1 MFFFS
6 FVHLLESLQSFGS
19 VSGILKPMERY
30 TRTPAIPQEWPE
42 SYYALPPKERY
53 FTLQEHLNQFPDS
66 QEDRRRLELFE
77 KRYNKTYDDG
87 FMLAW
92 MMLKVADS
100 QGVTALTRPRYKH
113 EVETELKRLC
123 VLNETRDDILEREWS
138 EFAAFLIETYLNS
151 SPYRSMI
158 FGIGAWSQRTTA
170 QRFAR
175 EIITVTKT
183 VPGRIGLAAEIAPLR
198 DIIQKRFT
206 ELVEDGDE
214 LLKEAERSVH

>member
-1 MFFFS
+1 
-6 FVHLLESLQSFGS
+6 
-19 VSGILKPMERY
+19 MERY
-30 TRTPAIPQEWPE
+30 TRTPAIPQDWPD
-42 SYYALPPKERY
+42 SYYALPPKERL
-53 FTLQEHLNQFPDS
+53 FALRERLNQYPDS
-66 QEDRRRLELFE
+66 QADKRRLELFE
-77 KRYNKTYDDG
+77 KRYNKSYDDG

-100 QGVTALTRPRYKH
+100 QGISNLTLPRYKH
-113 EVETELKRLC
+113 DVETELKRLC

-138 EFAAFLIETYLNS
+138 EFATFLIETYLNS

-183 VPGRIGLAAEIAPLR
+183 VPGRIGLTAEMSILR

-206 ELVEDGDE
+206 ELVADGEE
-214 LLKEAERSVH
+214 LLKEAERAVR

>member
-1 MFFFS
+1 MTHIF
-6 FVHLLESLQSFGS
+6 ET
-19 VSGILKPMERY
+19 VSAILKPMEQYRIS
-30 TRTPAIPQEWPE
+30 AGALPQEWPE
-42 SYYALPPKERY
+42 SYYALPPKQRLSA
-53 FTLQEHLNQFPDS
+53 LQEQLRQFPDS
-66 QEDRRRLELFE
+66 EADRRRLELFE

-100 QGVTALTRPRYKH
+100 QGISALTRPRYQH
-113 EVETELKRLC
+113 EVEAQLKRLC
-123 VLNETRDDILEREWS
+123 VLDETIDPILEREWK
-138 EFAAFLIETYLNS
+138 EFAGFLIETYLNS

-183 VPGRIGLAAEIAPLR
+183 VPGRIGLGGAMAPFR
-198 DIIQKRFT
+198 DIVQKRFI
-206 ELVEDGDE
+206 ELVMDGNE
-214 LLKEAERSVH
+214 LLEEAERSVR

>member
-1 MFFFS
+1 MNIILY
-6 FVHLLESLQSFGS
+6 LLQLIQYQYKIISQLFNF
-19 VSGILKPMERY
+19 ICRYIPLKQWVFDDSHSPKY
-30 TRTPAIPQEWPE
+30 QKFKVDKLPKIISYKQEWDWQDLIC
-42 SYYALPPKERY
+42 YY
-53 FTLQEHLNQFPDS
+53 
-66 QEDRRRLELFE
+66 E

-123 VLNETRDDILEREWS
+123 VLDETVDAVLEREWS
-138 EFAAFLIETYLNS
+138 EFATFLIETYLNS

-183 VPGRIGLAAEIAPLR
+183 VPGRIGLTAEMSILR

-206 ELVEDGDE
+206 ELVADGEE
-214 LLKEAERSVH
+214 LLKEAERAVR